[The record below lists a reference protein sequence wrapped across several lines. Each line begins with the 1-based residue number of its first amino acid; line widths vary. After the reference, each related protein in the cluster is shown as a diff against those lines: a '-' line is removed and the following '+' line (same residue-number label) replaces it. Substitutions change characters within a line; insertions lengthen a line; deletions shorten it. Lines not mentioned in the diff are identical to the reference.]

1 MRDFRDAK
9 VMAQTLRESL
19 TTKSITISHSH
30 SLELVSRMFGVADWN
45 TLSAL
50 IKSGD
55 GAKLTPP
62 PVIHPDIQ
70 RRPALPLRDFVPF
83 PGGTQSLF
91 VGRAKTVNALNDA
104 FARQSDVVI
113 VLQRQHAVDEPSLAD
128 LQEIGLRADLIE
140 LTPLPDGTLKV
151 QVRIGRRVMIRA
163 FSSDTSAFEAEVS
176 DISEDRAADAPDLI
190 LRAVTRFE
198 RYAAIRNIRMP
209 EGWPPFGEGRH
220 PGRVAD
226 MIAALVLLPL
236 AHKYE
241 LLAVLDPVKRLE
253 LVEALLDVTTRPVSS
268 ALQATRQR
276 AIAHARDRQH
286 RHATLE
292 HLLLAL
298 IDDDSAAAVM
308 RSCRASLKQLR
319 TKTEAFVDTELAHLA
334 TEDGDIAQPTD
345 AFRRVNDRAA
355 LAAQEVGYPLI
366 TGANTL
372 LALFPETRSP
382 AARLLAEHGVTMV
395 RAAKAVAD
403 GVGKEE
409 A

>member
-9 VMAQTLRESL
+9 AMAQTLRDSL
-19 TTKSITISHSH
+19 GTRSITISHSL

-50 IKSGD
+50 IKGSD
-55 GAKLTPP
+55 GAKPSPAPIVQAATL
-62 PVIHPDIQ
+62 
-70 RRPALPLRDFVPF
+70 RRPAIPLRDLVPF
-83 PGGTQSLF
+83 PGATHPLF
-91 VGRAKTVNALNDA
+91 VGRARTVNALNDA
-104 FARQSDVVI
+104 FAQQTDVVI
-113 VLQRQHAVDEPSLAD
+113 ALQKQRAVDEPGFAD
-128 LQEIGLRADLIE
+128 LHEIGLRADLIE

-151 QVRIGRRVMIRA
+151 QVRIGRRVVIRA
-163 FSSDTSAFEAEVS
+163 FSHDGSAYQAEVS
-176 DISEDRAADAPDLI
+176 DIAEDGATDAPDLI

-198 RYAAIRNIRMP
+198 RYAAIRNIRLS
-209 EGWPPFGEGRH
+209 ESWPPFGEGRQ
-220 PGRVAD
+220 PGTVAD
-226 MIAALVLLPL
+226 TIAAQVLLPL

-253 LVEALLDVTTRPVSS
+253 LVEALLDVTSRPLSS

-276 AIAHARDRQH
+276 AIAHARDRRH

-298 IDDDSAAAVM
+298 IDDDSAAAVIK
-308 RSCRASLKQLR
+308 SCRASLKQLR
-319 TKTEAFVDTELAHLA
+319 TQTLAYVDTDLAHLA
-334 TEDGDIAQPTD
+334 AEDGDIAQPSP
-345 AFRRVNDRAA
+345 AFLRVSDRAA
-355 LAAQEVGYPLI
+355 LAAQEVGYPVV
-366 TGANTL
+366 TGANML
-372 LALFPETRSP
+372 LAMFPETRSP

-403 GVGKEE
+403 GIGKEE

>member
-9 VMAQTLRESL
+9 LMAQTLRDSL
-19 TTKSITISHSH
+19 TTKSITISHSQ

-55 GAKLTPP
+55 GTKPQRA
-62 PVIHPDIQ
+62 PVIQ
-70 RRPALPLRDFVPF
+70 TTTVRRPAIPLRDLVPF
-83 PGGTQSLF
+83 PGATYPLF
-91 VGRAKTVNALNDA
+91 VGRAKTINALNDA
-104 FARQSDVVI
+104 FARQTDLVI
-113 VLQRQHAVDEPSLAD
+113 ALQKQRAVDQPGFAD
-128 LQEIGLRADLIE
+128 LHEIGLRADLME
-140 LTPLPDGTLKV
+140 LSPLPDGTLKV
-151 QVRIGRRVMIRA
+151 QVRIGRRVLIRA
-163 FSSDTSAFEAEVS
+163 FSNDGSAYEAEVS
-176 DISEDRAADAPDLI
+176 DIAEDGAADAPDLI

-198 RYAAIRNIRMP
+198 RYAAIRNSRMP
-209 EGWPPFGEGRH
+209 ESWPPFGQGRQ
-220 PGRVAD
+220 PGTVAD
-226 MIAALVLLPL
+226 TIAAQVLLPL

-241 LLAVLDPVKRLE
+241 LLAVLDQIKRLE
-253 LVEALLDVTTRPVSS
+253 LVEALLDVTARPLSS

-276 AIAHARDRQH
+276 AIASARDRRH

-298 IDDDSAAAVM
+298 VDDDSAAAVM
-308 RSCRASLKQLR
+308 KSCRASLKQLR
-319 TKTEAFVDTELAHLA
+319 TKTLAYVDTDLAHLA
-334 TEDGDIAQPTD
+334 AEDGEIAQPSP
-345 AFRRVNDRAA
+345 AFLRVSDRAA
-355 LAAQEVGYPLI
+355 LAAQEVGYPMI

-382 AARLLAEHGVTMV
+382 AARLLAEHGVTLV

>member
-9 VMAQTLRESL
+9 VMAQTLRDSL
-19 TTKSITISHSH
+19 TTKSITISHSL

-50 IKSGD
+50 IKGGD
-55 GAKLTPP
+55 RIAAARPP
-62 PVIHPDIQ
+62 TIQ
-70 RRPALPLRDFVPF
+70 AATTRRPAIPLRDLVPF
-83 PGGTQSLF
+83 PGATYPLF
-91 VGRAKTVNALNDA
+91 VGRAKTVSALNDA
-104 FARQSDVVI
+104 FARQSEVVI
-113 VLQRQHAVDEPSLAD
+113 VLQKQSAVDDPSFDD
-128 LQEIGLRADLIE
+128 LHEIGARAELNE

-151 QVRIGRRVMIRA
+151 QVRIGQRILLRT
-163 FSSDTSAFEAEVS
+163 FSNEGDAFEADVS
-176 DISEDRAADAPDLI
+176 DISEEATADAPDLI

-198 RYAAIRNIRMP
+198 RYAAVRNIRLP
-209 EGWPPFGEGRH
+209 DNWPPFGRDRH

-226 MIAALVLLPL
+226 AIAAEIRLPL
-236 AHKYE
+236 GQKYE
-241 LLAVLDPVKRLE
+241 LLAVLDPVRRLE
-253 LVEALLDVTTRPVSS
+253 LVEALFDRTARPVSA

-276 AIAHARDRQH
+276 AVAHARKRRH
-286 RHATLE
+286 RYATLE

-298 IDDDSAAAVM
+298 TEDDSAAAVM
-308 RSCRASLKQLR
+308 RNCRASLTDLQA
-319 TKTEAFVDTELAHLA
+319 KTTAYLDTEFGPVEAD
-334 TEDGDIAQPTD
+334 DGELAQPTA
-345 AFRRVNDRAA
+345 AFLRVNDRAA
-355 LAAQEVGYPLI
+355 LAAPEVGYPVV

-372 LALFPETRSP
+372 LAIFPEPRSP